1 MKKSFKRAGVAVL
14 SMAMLLSMGAVGA
27 MTANASDYAITVQ
40 AKTDSNNNTGL
51 KTGDKVKVFKVAT
64 SDASGWS
71 WTTEFA
77 GTAGLPASFDASDF
91 SATNVKAVAAA
102 LARTAN
108 AITDTTK
115 FTSGTVG
122 SPIDVGEAGYY
133 LVVAAPNDAGLVAA
147 PMLVEL
153 TQTEKTKS
161 ISEIKV
167 SAITLT
173 KKITN
178 VAEGA
183 TNKAGNVQ
191 TTGKNAMAKAG
202 DVVSYRIESLIPT
215 YDSSA
220 TSIQNFVLT
229 DKSDN
234 TLTSCDASGF
244 NVFIAD
250 TVSAT
255 TGTDVKK
262 YLTRTDDQKFTVSI
276 PGINASTDTDLDVQS
291 NGGKYLI
298 VEFTA
303 TVGDNPTLSKNLGV
317 RENQRDA
324 AKGEDANK
332 NDVTLTYGN
341 NYSTGGGSDTDGDGD
356 VDEHDDQPEL
366 KDYADVYVTALG
378 ITKTLG
384 EVAVTETGKVSFGL
398 FDSTGNTPIKSFTE
412 ESAGKFSLK
421 GLDAGT
427 YMIKETNTPPGYVA
441 ADPITVTITADST
454 TKATFSASS
463 TGRSW
468 SALSSTNDV
477 MRTTVDNPKLG
488 ALPGTGGMGTVLF
501 TVGGAAIVL
510 LAGALF
516 VVYLRKRKTEE

>member
-40 AKTDSNNNTGL
+40 AKTDSNDNTGL
-51 KTGDKVKVFKVAT
+51 KTGDKVKIFKVAESHAT
-64 SDASGWS
+64 GWS
-71 WTTEFA
+71 WTTDFA
-77 GTAGLPASFDASDF
+77 GTNGLPASFSATDF
-91 SATNVKAVAAA
+91 SASNVKAVAAA

-108 AITDTTK
+108 SITDSSK
-115 FTSGTVG
+115 FKSGSVG
-122 SPIDVGEAGYY
+122 TPIDVGEDGYY
-133 LVVAAPNDAGLVAA
+133 LVIAAPKDAGLVAA

-153 TQTEKTKS
+153 NHTDKTKT
-161 ISEIKV
+161 ISELKV
-167 SAITLT
+167 SPITLT
-173 KKITN
+173 KKITK
-178 VAEGA
+178 VTEGS
-183 TNKAGNVQ
+183 TEKNDNVQ
-191 TTGKNAMAKAG
+191 STGKNAMAKAG
-202 DVVSYRIESLIPT
+202 DVVSYRIETLIPT

-262 YLTRTDDQKFTVSI
+262 YLTRTDDQNFTVSI
-276 PGINASTDTDLDVQS
+276 PGINASTDTEYDVQS

-317 RENQRDA
+317 RENQKDA

-384 EVAVTETGKVSFGL
+384 GVAVTETGKVSFGL
-398 FDSTGNTPIKSFTE
+398 FDSTGKTLIKSFTE
-412 ESAGKFSLK
+412 ESAGEFSLK

-463 TGRSW
+463 TRRSW
-468 SALSSTNDV
+468 SALSRTNDV